1 MFAVSKEPHGR
12 KKIQHCWIKPIY
24 YYAIGRL
31 YFLELR

>member
-24 YYAIGRL
+24 YVVGRL